1 MTLRDETGV
10 IQLISE
16 DIESFKDITRE
27 STMTVTGTVR
37 HRAEGMTNPNMKTG
51 EVEVLVSSFEVLGE
65 TLNVLPFEINRSTDA
80 FEDTRLKYRYLDLR
94 NPKVHDRILFR
105 TEVLDYMRKIMK
117 EMKFTEIQTQSLQL
131 HHQKEQETLSYHQ
144 ESIKENSMHYLKH
157 RKYLNNY
164 LCAQD
169 LIDTFK

>member
-1 MTLRDETGV
+1 MKNKYRTIYCGEVTTANIGEEIRVAGWLEQKRNLGSLVFMTLRDETGV

-65 TLNVLPFEINRSTDA
+65 ALNVLPFEINRSTDA

-105 TEVLDYMRKIMK
+105 QE
-117 EMKFTEIQTQSLQL
+117 
-131 HHQKEQETLSYHQ
+131 QKY
-144 ESIKENSMHYLKH
+144 
-157 RKYLNNY
+157 
-164 LCAQD
+164 
-169 LIDTFK
+169 